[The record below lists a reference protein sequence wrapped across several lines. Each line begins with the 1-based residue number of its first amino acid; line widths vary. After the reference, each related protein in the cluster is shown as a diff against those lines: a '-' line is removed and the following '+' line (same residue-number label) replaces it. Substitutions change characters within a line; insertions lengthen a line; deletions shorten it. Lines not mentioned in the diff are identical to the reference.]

1 MRMAD
6 IIEHKKQGLALTKE
20 EIEFFVKEYT
30 NGDIPDY
37 QASALAM
44 AIYFNKMTNEE
55 TAALTLAMAKSGDM
69 LDLSEFKNSTVDKHS
84 SGGVGDKT
92 TLVVAPIAAAA
103 GCTVAKM
110 SGRGL
115 GFTGGTID
123 KLEAI
128 PGFCTAMSSTTSSAP
143 SSRRRVWSSPVPART
158 DALWRLWRSR
168 AAISIWARSSTPSSR
183 AARTVRT
190 PCSRASSPPR

>member
-69 LDLSEFKNSTVDKHS
+69 LDLSGLSEKFSNVTCDC
-84 SGGVGDKT
+84 G
-92 TLVVAPIAAAA
+92 
-103 GCTVAKM
+103 
-110 SGRGL
+110 SGRL
-115 GFTGGTID
+115 YCC
-123 KLEAI
+123 KNE
-128 PGFCTAMSSTTSSAP
+128 
-143 SSRRRVWSSPVPART
+143 RQ
-158 DALWRLWRSR
+158 RLRLHGR
-168 AAISIWARSSTPSSR
+168 HD
-183 AARTVRT
+183 
-190 PCSRASSPPR
+190 

>member
-20 EIEFFVKEYT
+20 EIDFFVKEYT

-69 LDLSEFKNSTVDKHS
+69 LNL
-84 SGGVGDKT
+84 KT
-92 TLVVAPIAAAA
+92 RLLTNIPPAEWA
-103 GCTVAKM
+103 T
-110 SGRGL
+110 
-115 GFTGGTID
+115 
-123 KLEAI
+123 KLLLLL
-128 PGFCTAMSSTTSSAP
+128 
-143 SSRRRVWSSPVPART
+143 RRLRQRQAV
-158 DALWRLWRSR
+158 LLQK
-168 AAISIWARSSTPSSR
+168 
-183 AARTVRT
+183 
-190 PCSRASSPPR
+190 

>member
-1 MRMAD
+1 
-6 IIEHKKQGLALTKE
+6 
-20 EIEFFVKEYT
+20 
-30 NGDIPDY
+30 
-37 QASALAM
+37 M

-128 PGFCTAMSSTTSSAP
+128 PGFAP
-143 SSRRRVWSSPVPART
+143 
-158 DALWRLWRSR
+158 L
-168 AAISIWARSSTPSSR
+168 
-183 AARTVRT
+183 
-190 PCSRASSPPR
+190 

>member
-20 EIEFFVKEYT
+20 EIDFFVKEYT

-37 QASALAM
+37 QASA
-44 AIYFNKMTNEE
+44 
-55 TAALTLAMAKSGDM
+55 LAMAKSGDM

-128 PGFCTAMSSTTSSAP
+128 PGFCTAMSPENFKKQARDIGLVVAGQTGNMAP
-143 SSRRRVWSSPVPART
+143 C
-158 DALWRLWRSR
+158 DKKLYALRDVT
-168 AAISIWARSSTPSSR
+168 A
-183 AARTVRT
+183 TVDCM
-190 PCSRASSPPR
+190 PLIASSIMSK

>member
-20 EIEFFVKEYT
+20 EIDFFVKEYT

-69 LDLSEFKNSTVDKHS
+69 LDLSEFKNSTVDIPPAEWA
-84 SGGVGDKT
+84 T
-92 TLVVAPIAAAA
+92 
-103 GCTVAKM
+103 
-110 SGRGL
+110 
-115 GFTGGTID
+115 
-123 KLEAI
+123 KLLLLL
-128 PGFCTAMSSTTSSAP
+128 
-143 SSRRRVWSSPVPART
+143 RRLRQRQAV
-158 DALWRLWRSR
+158 LLQK
-168 AAISIWARSSTPSSR
+168 
-183 AARTVRT
+183 
-190 PCSRASSPPR
+190 

>member
-20 EIEFFVKEYT
+20 EIDFFVKEYT

-69 LDLSEFKNSTVDKHS
+69 LDLSEFENSTVDKHS

-92 TLVVAPIAAAA
+92 TLVVAPIAAGA
-103 GCTVAKM
+103 GPV
-110 SGRGL
+110 
-115 GFTGGTID
+115 F
-123 KLEAI
+123 
-128 PGFCTAMSSTTSSAP
+128 AP
-143 SSRRRVWSSPVPART
+143 
-158 DALWRLWRSR
+158 L
-168 AAISIWARSSTPSSR
+168 
-183 AARTVRT
+183 
-190 PCSRASSPPR
+190 